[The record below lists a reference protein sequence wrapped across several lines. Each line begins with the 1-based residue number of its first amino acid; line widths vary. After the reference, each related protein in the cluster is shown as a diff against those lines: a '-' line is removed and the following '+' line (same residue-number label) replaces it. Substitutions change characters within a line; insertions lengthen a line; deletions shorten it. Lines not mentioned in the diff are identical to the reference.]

1 MNVLRVP
8 GATLRALRLGAV
20 LLMLATAGCAS
31 QAAGRTEVPGDPLEP
46 LNRGVF
52 AFNDFTDTYLLRP
65 VAVGY
70 DWLLPQFMRTGVN
83 NWFENLATPI
93 DILNA
98 WLQGKFRQGFA
109 DAARM
114 GLNTTLGIGGFFDP
128 ATTAGLARNDEDFG
142 QTLGVWGVPEG
153 PYLVIP
159 LFGPRTLRS
168 GVGQLVDLTYHPQ
181 LRIRPS
187 GLRSRL
193 NGLWI
198 IHQRSR
204 LLPIDE
210 QIRRAFDPYAFVRD
224 AYWQNR
230 RFLRYDGLPPENNFP
245 EDDFDDEFDNEFEDD
260 FDDSQATIISP

>member
-1 MNVLRVP
+1 
-8 GATLRALRLGAV
+8 
-20 LLMLATAGCAS
+20 MLAATGCAS
-31 QAAGRTEVPGDPLEP
+31 QAASSTKAPGDPLEP

-52 AFNDFTDTYLLRP
+52 AFNDVTDTYLLRP
-65 VAVGY
+65 VARGY
-70 DWLLPQFMRTGVN
+70 DWLLPQFMRTGIN

-98 WLQGKFRQGFA
+98 WLQGKFQQGFS

-114 GLNTTLGIGGFFDP
+114 GLNTSLGIGGFFDP

-159 LFGPRTLRS
+159 LFGPYTVRS

-181 LRIRPS
+181 LQISPA

-204 LLPIDE
+204 LLPVDE

-230 RFLRYDGLPPENNFP
+230 RFLRYDGLPPEDNFP
-245 EDDFDDEFDNEFEDD
+245 EEDFDDEFENEFDAD
-260 FDDSQATIISP
+260 FADSQATITSP